1 MKKFTI
7 EVSHASP
14 AQLSTFA
21 LDLKITCNGYTKQG
35 AQFKING
42 KKLEEPSLTIPG
54 SNKPQAASDKPK
66 KDHNQMI

>member
-7 EVSHASP
+7 EISHASP

-35 AQFKING
+35 ARFKING
-42 KKLEEPSLTIPG
+42 KNLEEPSLRIPG
-54 SNKPQAASDKPK
+54 SSAKRQASSNKHHETDTIK
-66 KDHNQMI
+66 